1 MDFHDIES
9 STEDGRPIT
18 LYSFVLGNRR
28 WQYASCAQDVMTAD
42 GRVWKASP
50 ISDDGVKQTGES
62 NADALTITLAT
73 NVAVGQLFMNTPPSA
88 PVAVTILL
96 KHEDNPGTV
105 VVYVGE
111 VAQASFPEPGKV
123 VLVCETLSAS
133 MRREGLRLTWQR
145 SCPYVLYDPLTCRA
159 TKVPIPV
166 TVTTVN
172 GFSVTVSGAT
182 MLDGQYDGG
191 FIAWADPVKGIEY
204 LAIES
209 NIGTALTIFGLTEDL
224 YPGQQIIIHRGC
236 ARTPDACKSFNNY
249 DNYGGHPYMPG
260 KSPFDGLS
268 APVF

>member
-1 MDFHDIES
+1 MAFDAIEKS
-9 STEDGRPIT
+9 VEDGKPVT

-28 WQYASCAQDVMTAD
+28 WQYASGAQDVMTAD
-42 GRVWKASP
+42 GRVWKACP
-50 ISDDGVKQTGES
+50 ISDDGVKQSGES
-62 NADALTITLAT
+62 NADALTITLST
-73 NVAVGQLFMNTPPSA
+73 NVAIGQLFMNSPPSA
-88 PVAVTILL
+88 PVSVTLLL
-96 KHEDNPGTV
+96 KHEDSAETV

-111 VAQASFPEPGKV
+111 ISQASFPDPGKV
-123 VLVCETLSAS
+123 ALVCETLSAS

-159 TKVPIPV
+159 TKTPIPV

-172 GFSVTVSGAT
+172 GFGVTVSGVT

-191 FIAWADPVKGIEY
+191 FIAWADPVKGVEY

-209 NIGTALTIFGLTEDL
+209 NIDTLLTMFGVPYDL
-224 YPGQQIIIHRGC
+224 YPGQQIVLYRGC
-236 ARTPDACKSFNNY
+236 TRTPDACKSFNNF
-249 DNYGGHPYMPG
+249 DNYGGHPFMPG